1 MQRVNRPRRGQRAAF
16 GLSIVAGL
24 LTLGVHVEVAHA
36 HIDPEPS
43 SAQPGA
49 RLDISFTV
57 EHGCDGSPTVQLDM
71 RLPDGVTDPVP
82 VPPDG
87 WEASVRDGVVTFV
100 GGPLPDDQPLAFPIT
115 MTLPPT
121 PDVTIY
127 FPFVQRCEE
136 GEIRWIDIPT
146 DGSGAAPNE
155 PAPALTL
162 SGPVVTTITTVPPST
177 TSTTTSLPAPTTVVT
192 TPPATTAP
200 VASSPPPTTATTAVQ
215 PSSGRRGSGAAAAAI
230 IGIAIAILAG
240 TVMVVRRRSR

>member
-1 MQRVNRPRRGQRAAF
+1 VTCLVAL
-16 GLSIVAGL
+16 GLGSG
-24 LTLGVHVEVAHA
+24 VAHA
-36 HIDPEPS
+36 HIDPDPS
-43 SAQPGA
+43 TGQAGA
-49 RLDISFTV
+49 RLDVSFTV

-87 WEASVRDGVVTFV
+87 WEASVQDGVVTFV

-121 PDVTIY
+121 PEVTIY
-127 FPFVQRCEE
+127 FPFVQRCEV

-146 DGSGAAPNE
+146 DGSGAVPDE

-162 SGPVVTTITTVPPST
+162 TGPVVITTAVPPSTTSTT

-192 TPPATTAP
+192 APPTTTAP
-200 VASSPPPTTATTAVQ
+200 VGSSSSAASPTSATTAVGS
-215 PSSGRRGSGAAAAAI
+215 SSGPQRSGIAAAAI
-230 IGIAIAILAG
+230 IGIAIAIGAG
-240 TVMVVRRRSR
+240 TVMVVRRRPR